1 MSLQVGC
8 HTITDTIT
16 VIGWEEIVDKP
27 PLGSEML
34 LKDDTHKD
42 KVRRLFEVLLTTT
55 ITPNRDEA
63 RCAKEVLLS
72 HLEPRTDD
80 KADIILVL
88 LVAHTDTILA
98 GKMIRR
104 CGVVSVA

>member
-1 MSLQVGC
+1 M
-8 HTITDTIT
+8 
-16 VIGWEEIVDKP
+16 IVDMIAIKMP
-27 PLGSEML
+27 Y

-80 KADIILVL
+80 KADIILN
-88 LVAHTDTILA
+88 
-98 GKMIRR
+98 K
-104 CGVVSVA
+104 